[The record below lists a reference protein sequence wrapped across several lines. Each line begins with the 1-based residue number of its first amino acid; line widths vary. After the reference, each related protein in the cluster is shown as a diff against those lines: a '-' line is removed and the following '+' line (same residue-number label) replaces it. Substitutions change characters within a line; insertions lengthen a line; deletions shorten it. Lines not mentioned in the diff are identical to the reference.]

1 MIPIFDSSVMR
12 AGVGFS
18 AVALA
23 TTTYKKTPPEP
34 ENGHP
39 REAILMS
46 TSFASNS
53 ASMHIVQISVTP
65 GVSGYAAQPGAVIML
80 R

>member
-1 MIPIFDSSVMR
+1 
-12 AGVGFS
+12 
-18 AVALA
+18 
-23 TTTYKKTPPEP
+23 
-34 ENGHP
+34 
-39 REAILMS
+39 MS